1 MAPKKIAFD
10 VEAREA
16 LRRGVNQLARAVK
29 STLGPRGHTVV
40 IEKSFG
46 APTVT
51 KDGVAVAKEIQLKD
65 NLENM
70 GAELV
75 KQAAS
80 KTSEDAGDGTT
91 TATVLAEAIFEEAL
105 KNIAAGADAMAL
117 KRGVETAVGAVVA
130 ELKNLSRPVRGRDD
144 IAFVGAIAANNDPE
158 IGRQIA
164 DAMEKVGKDGV
175 ITVEEGKTLETTVDL
190 VEGMQFDRGYLSPHF
205 ITSREDMECVLEDCY
220 VLVHQEKISSVQDFV
235 PLLEKVAGGGKP
247 LLVIA
252 EDVESEALAT
262 LVINRLRG
270 ALPCCAVKA
279 PGFGDRRKAMMQD
292 IGVLVGGQVISED
305 LGLELKSIG
314 LADLGRAKK
323 VVVNADTTTV
333 IQGGGKTE
341 DIQGRINQIKNEL
354 ETTTS
359 DYDREKLE
367 ERLAKLA
374 GGVAQINVG
383 AATEVEMKEKQH
395 RVEDAVHATRAA
407 VEEGIVPGGGV
418 ALVRAAVKALEET
431 KAKGDEAIGVD
442 IVRRAVRRP
451 LMQIAENAGQDG
463 AIVLA
468 KVLEKKKASWG
479 FDAAKLEYCD
489 LVERGIVD
497 PTKVVRTALQNGA
510 SVAGVL
516 VSTDAIVA
524 DIPEKKKKGPPGGG
538 HMPEY

>member
-1 MAPKKIAFD
+1 MPAKRIVYD

-16 LRRGVNQLARAVK
+16 MRRGVNQLARAVK
-29 STLGPRGHTVV
+29 MTLGPRGRNVV

-51 KDGVAVAKEIQLKD
+51 KDGVAVAKEITLKD
-65 NLENM
+65 NFENI

-91 TATVLAEAIFEEAL
+91 TATILAEAVFEEAL
-105 KNIAAGADAMAL
+105 KNIAAGAAPMAL
-117 KRGVETAVGAVVA
+117 KRGIQKGVDAVIAG
-130 ELKNLSRPVRGRDD
+130 LKEMSRPVRGRED

-158 IGRQIA
+158 IGAIIA

-175 ITVEEGKTLETTVDL
+175 ITVEEGKTLETNVDL
-190 VEGMQFDRGYLSPHF
+190 VEGMQFDRGYLSAHF
-205 ITSREDMECVLEDCY
+205 ITDRENMECVLENCY
-220 VLVHQEKISSVQDFV
+220 VLLHQEKISPVQDLV
-235 PLLEKVAGGGKP
+235 PLLEKVVNSGRP
-247 LLVIA
+247 LLVVA
-252 EDVESEALAT
+252 EEVESEALAT

-292 IGVLVGGQVISED
+292 IAVLVGGQVISEE
-305 LGLELKSIG
+305 LGLELKS
-314 LADLGRAKK
+314 LTLSDLGQAKK
-323 VVVNADTTTV
+323 VVITKDDTT
-333 IQGGGKTE
+333 IIRGAGKKDE
-341 DIQGRINQIKNEL
+341 IQGRINQVKKEL

-383 AATEVEMKEKQH
+383 GATEVEVKEKQH

-407 VEEGIVPGGGV
+407 VEEGVVPGGGV
-418 ALVRAAVKALEET
+418 ALLRASKALDEVKAE
-431 KAKGDEAIGVD
+431 GDEAIGVD
-442 IVRRAVRRP
+442 IVRRAIVQP
-451 LMQIAENAGQDG
+451 LRQIAENAGLDG
-463 AIVLA
+463 AVVLQ
-468 KVLEKKKASWG
+468 KVIDLKKDTWG
-479 FDAAKLEYCD
+479 YDAAKNEYCD
-489 LVERGIVD
+489 LVKRGIVD

-516 VSTDAIVA
+516 VSTDAIVG
-524 DIPEKKKKGPPGGG
+524 DIPEKKKKPATPP
-538 HMPEY
+538 MPEY

>member
-1 MAPKKIAFD
+1 MPAKRIVYD

-16 LRRGVNQLARAVK
+16 MRRGVNQLARAVK
-29 STLGPRGHTVV
+29 MTLGPRGRNVV

-51 KDGVAVAKEIQLKD
+51 KDGVAVAKEITLKD
-65 NLENM
+65 NFENI

-91 TATVLAEAIFEEAL
+91 TATILAEAVFEEAL
-105 KNIAAGADAMAL
+105 KNIAAGAAPMAL
-117 KRGVETAVGAVVA
+117 KRGIQKGVDAVIAG
-130 ELKNLSRPVRGRDD
+130 LKEMSRPVRGRED

-158 IGRQIA
+158 IGAIIA

-175 ITVEEGKTLETTVDL
+175 ITVEEGKTLETNVDL

-205 ITSREDMECVLEDCY
+205 ITDREDMECVLENCY
-220 VLVHQEKISSVQDFV
+220 VLLHQEKISSVQDLV
-235 PLLEKVAGGGKP
+235 PLLEKVVNSGRP
-247 LLVIA
+247 LLVVA
-252 EDVESEALAT
+252 EEVESEALAT

-292 IGVLVGGQVISED
+292 IAVLVGGQVISEE
-305 LGLELKSIG
+305 LGLELKS
-314 LADLGRAKK
+314 LALSDLGQAKK
-323 VVVNADTTTV
+323 VVITKDDTT
-333 IQGGGKTE
+333 IIEGAGKKDE
-341 DIQGRINQIKNEL
+341 IQGRINQVKKEL

-367 ERLAKLA
+367 ERRSKLA

-383 AATEVEMKEKQH
+383 GATEVEVKERQH

-407 VEEGIVPGGGV
+407 VEEGVVPGGGV
-418 ALVRAAVKALEET
+418 ALLRASKALDEVKAE
-431 KAKGDEAIGVD
+431 GDEAIGVD
-442 IVRRAVRRP
+442 IVRRAIVQP
-451 LMQIAENAGQDG
+451 LRQIAENAGLDG
-463 AIVLA
+463 AVVLQ
-468 KVLEKKKASWG
+468 KVIDLKKDTWG
-479 FDAAKLEYCD
+479 YDAAKNEYCD
-489 LVERGIVD
+489 LVKRGIVD

-516 VSTDAIVA
+516 VSTDAVVG
-524 DIPEKKKKGPPGGG
+524 DIPEKKKKPATPP
-538 HMPEY
+538 MPEY

>member
-1 MAPKKIAFD
+1 MAAKKITFD
-10 VEAREA
+10 TEAREA
-16 LRRGVNQLARAVK
+16 MRRGVNQLARAVK
-29 STLGPRGHTVV
+29 TTLGPRGRNVV

-51 KDGVAVAKEIQLKD
+51 KDGVAVAKEIELKD
-65 NLENM
+65 NFENI
-70 GAELV
+70 GAEMV

-105 KNIAAGADAMAL
+105 KNIAAGCDPMAL
-117 KRGVETAVGAVVA
+117 KRGVQKGVDAIVERLG
-130 ELKNLSRPVRGRDD
+130 KLSRPVRGREE

-158 IGRQIA
+158 IGEQIA

-175 ITVEEGKTLETTVDL
+175 ITVEEGKTLDTTVDL

-205 ITSREDMECVLEDCY
+205 VTDRENMECVLEDCQ
-220 VLVHQEKISSVQDFV
+220 VLIHQEKISSVQDFV
-235 PLLEKVAGGGKP
+235 PLLEKVVNAGRP
-247 LLVIA
+247 VLVIA

-270 ALPCCAVKA
+270 TLPCCAVKA

-292 IGVLVGGQVISED
+292 VAVLVGGQVISED
-305 LGLELKSIG
+305 LGLELKSVS
-314 LADLGRAKK
+314 LADLGRARK
-323 VVVNADTTTV
+323 VVIDADTTTI
-333 IQGGGKTE
+333 IQGGGTTD
-341 DIQGRINQIKNEL
+341 DIQGRINQIRREL
-354 ETTTS
+354 DTTTS

-418 ALVRAAVKALEET
+418 ALLRATKALDDV
-431 KAKGDEAIGVD
+431 KAKGDEAIGVE
-442 IVRRAVRRP
+442 IVRRAVREP
-451 LMQIAENAGQDG
+451 LRQIAENAGLDG
-463 AIVLA
+463 AV
-468 KVLEKKKASWG
+468 VLEKVIEKKKNSWG
-479 FDAAKLEYCD
+479 YDAAKDEYCD
-489 LVERGIVD
+489 LVERGVVD

-516 VSTDAIVA
+516 LSTDAIVGE
-524 DIPEKKKKGPPGGG
+524 IPEKKKPATPP
-538 HMPEY
+538 MPEY

>member
-1 MAPKKIAFD
+1 VAAKRITFD

-16 LRRGVNQLARAVK
+16 MRRGVNQLARAVK
-29 STLGPRGHTVV
+29 VTLGPRGKTVI

-51 KDGVAVAKEIQLKD
+51 KDGVAVAKEVELKD
-65 NLENM
+65 NFENM

-80 KTSEDAGDGTT
+80 KTSDEAGDGTT
-91 TATVLAEAIFEEAL
+91 TATILAEAIFEESL
-105 KNIAAGADAMAL
+105 RSIAAGADAMAL
-117 KRGVETAVGAVVA
+117 KRGVEKAVDAMVE
-130 ELKNLSRPVRGRDD
+130 ELKEMSRPVRGKED

-158 IGRQIA
+158 IGEQIA

-175 ITVEEGKTLETTVDL
+175 ITVEEGKALETTVEL
-190 VEGMQFDRGYLSPHF
+190 VEGMQFDRGFLSPHF
-205 ITSREDMECVLEDCY
+205 VTDRENMECVLEDCY
-220 VLVHQEKISSVQDFV
+220 VLVHQEKISNVQDFV
-235 PLLEKVAGGGKP
+235 PLLEQVSGSGKP

-292 IGVLVGGQVISED
+292 IAVLVGAQLISED
-305 LGLELKSIG
+305 LGIDLKSVG
-314 LADLGRAKK
+314 LAELGRAKK
-323 VVVNADTTTV
+323 VVVDADNTTI
-333 IQGGGKTE
+333 IQGGGATE
-341 DIQGRINQIKNEL
+341 DIQGRINQIRKEL

-395 RVEDAVHATRAA
+395 RIEDAVHATRAA

-418 ALVRAAVKALEET
+418 ALLKAAAKALDGLE
-431 KAKGDEAIGVD
+431 ADGDEAMGVD

-451 LMQIAENAGQDG
+451 LMQIAENAGLDG
-463 AIVLA
+463 AVVLGN
-468 KVLEKKKASWG
+468 VLEKKALSWG
-479 FDAAKLEYCD
+479 YDAAADEYCD
-489 LVERGIVD
+489 LVKRGIID

-510 SVAGVL
+510 SVAAVL
-516 VSTDAIVA
+516 ISTDAVVGEL
-524 DIPEKKKKGPPGGG
+524 PEKKKPQQSPP
-538 HMPEY
+538 MPEY

>member
-1 MAPKKIAFD
+1 MPAKKITFD

-16 LRRGVNQLARAVK
+16 MRRGVNQLARAVK
-29 STLGPRGHTVV
+29 MTLGPRGRNVV

-51 KDGVAVAKEIQLKD
+51 KDGVAVAKEITLKD
-65 NLENM
+65 NFENT

-91 TATVLAEAIFEEAL
+91 TATLLAEAIFEEAL
-105 KNIAAGADAMAL
+105 KNISAGRDPMSL
-117 KRGVETAVGAVVA
+117 KRGIQKGVDAVIA
-130 ELKNLSRPVRGRDD
+130 ELKVLSRPVKGRED
-144 IAFVGAIAANNDPE
+144 IAFVGAIAANNDRE
-158 IGRQIA
+158 IGEQIA

-175 ITVEEGKTLETTVDL
+175 ITVEEGKTIDTTVDL

-205 ITSREDMECVLEDCY
+205 ITDRENMECVLENAY
-220 VLVHQEKISSVQDFV
+220 ILVHQEKISSVQDLV
-235 PLLEKVAGGGKP
+235 PLLEKVAGSGRP

-262 LVINRLRG
+262 LVINKLRG
-270 ALPCCAVKA
+270 ALPGCAVKA

-292 IGVLVGGQVISED
+292 ISVLVGGQVISEE
-305 LGLELKSIG
+305 LGLNLKSLGI
-314 LADLGRAKK
+314 ADLGQAKK
-323 VVVNADTTTV
+323 VVITKDNTTL
-333 IQGGGKTE
+333 IQGAGKTE
-341 DIQGRINQIKNEL
+341 DIQGRISQVKTEL

-395 RVEDAVHATRAA
+395 RIEDAVHATRAA

-418 ALVRAAVKALEET
+418 ALLRASRALDKVKAE
-431 KAKGDEAIGVD
+431 GDEVVGVD
-442 IVRRAVRRP
+442 IVRRAIRKP
-451 LMQIAENAGQDG
+451 LMQIAENAGLDG
-463 AIVLA
+463 AV
-468 KVLEKKKASWG
+468 VLEKVQELKKDTWG
-479 FDAAKLEYCD
+479 YDAAKGEYCD
-489 LVERGIVD
+489 LVKRGIVD

-516 VSTDAIVA
+516 VSTDAIVGE
-524 DIPEKKKKGPPGGG
+524 IPEKKKRAPTPP
-538 HMPEY
+538 MPEY

>member
-1 MAPKKIAFD
+1 MPAKRIVYD

-16 LRRGVNQLARAVK
+16 MRRGVNQLARAVK
-29 STLGPRGHTVV
+29 MTLGPRGRNVV

-51 KDGVAVAKEIQLKD
+51 KDGVAVAKEITLKD
-65 NLENM
+65 NFENI

-91 TATVLAEAIFEEAL
+91 TATILAEAIFEEAL
-105 KNIAAGADAMAL
+105 KNIAAGAAPMAL
-117 KRGVETAVGAVVA
+117 KRGIQKGVDAVIAG
-130 ELKNLSRPVRGRDD
+130 LKEMSRPVRGRED

-158 IGRQIA
+158 IGAIIA

-175 ITVEEGKTLETTVDL
+175 ITVEEGKTLETNVDL
-190 VEGMQFDRGYLSPHF
+190 VEGMQFDRGYLSAHF
-205 ITSREDMECVLEDCY
+205 ITDRENMECVLENCY
-220 VLVHQEKISSVQDFV
+220 VLLHQEKISPVQDLV
-235 PLLEKVAGGGKP
+235 PLLEKVVNSGRP
-247 LLVIA
+247 LLVVA
-252 EDVESEALAT
+252 EEVESEALAT

-292 IGVLVGGQVISED
+292 IAVLVGGQVISEE
-305 LGLELKSIG
+305 LGLELKS
-314 LADLGRAKK
+314 LTLSDLGQAKK
-323 VVVNADTTTV
+323 VVITKDDTT
-333 IQGGGKTE
+333 IIRGAGKKDE
-341 DIQGRINQIKNEL
+341 IQGRINQVKKEL

-383 AATEVEMKEKQH
+383 GATEVEVKEKQH

-407 VEEGIVPGGGV
+407 VEEGVVPGGGV
-418 ALVRAAVKALEET
+418 ALLRASKALDEVE
-431 KAKGDEAIGVD
+431 AEGDEAIGVD
-442 IVRRAVRRP
+442 IVRRAIVQP
-451 LMQIAENAGQDG
+451 LRQIAENAGLDG
-463 AIVLA
+463 AVVLQ
-468 KVLEKKKASWG
+468 KVIDLKKDTWG
-479 FDAAKLEYCD
+479 YDAAKNEYCD
-489 LVERGIVD
+489 LVKRGIVD

-516 VSTDAIVA
+516 VSTDAIVG
-524 DIPEKKKKGPPGGG
+524 DIPEKKKKPATPP
-538 HMPEY
+538 MPEY

>member
-1 MAPKKIAFD
+1 MAAKKIAFD

-16 LRRGVNQLARAVK
+16 MRRGVNQLARAVK
-29 STLGPRGHTVV
+29 TTLGPRGRTVV

-51 KDGVAVAKEIQLKD
+51 KDGVAVAKEVELKD
-65 NLENM
+65 NFENI

-91 TATVLAEAIFEEAL
+91 TATILAEAIFEEAL

-117 KRGVETAVGAVVA
+117 KRGIDKGVSAIVER
-130 ELKNLSRPVRGRDD
+130 LSRISRSVRGRED

-158 IGRQIA
+158 IGEQIA

-205 ITSREDMECVLEDCY
+205 ITDRENMECVLEDCR

-235 PLLEKVAGGGKP
+235 PLLEKIAGSGKP

-252 EDVESEALAT
+252 EDVESEPLAT

-279 PGFGDRRKAMMQD
+279 PGFGDRRKAMVQD
-292 IGVLVGGQVISED
+292 IAVLVGSQVISED
-305 LGLELKSIG
+305 LGLELKSVG
-314 LADLGRAKK
+314 MADLGRAKK
-323 VVVNADTTTV
+323 VVIDKDTTTI
-333 IQGGGKTE
+333 IQGAGSTE
-341 DIQGRINQIKNEL
+341 DIQGRINQIRKEL

-367 ERLAKLA
+367 ERLAKMA

-418 ALVRAAVKALEET
+418 ALLRAAKALDDVGAE
-431 KAKGDEAIGVD
+431 GDEAIGVD

-451 LMQIAENAGQDG
+451 LWQIAENAGLEG
-463 AIVLA
+463 AGVLE
-468 KVLEKKKASWG
+468 KVLEMKKNSMG
-479 FDAAKLEYCD
+479 YDAAKGDYCD
-489 LVERGIVD
+489 LVDRGIVD

-516 VSTDAIVA
+516 VSTDAVVGEL
-524 DIPEKKKKGPPGGG
+524 PEKK
-538 HMPEY
+538 

>member
-1 MAPKKIAFD
+1 MAKKKIMFD
-10 VEAREA
+10 VEARQA
-16 LRRGVNQLARAVK
+16 MRRGVNKLAQAVK
-29 STLGPRGHTVV
+29 TTLGPRGRNVV

-51 KDGVAVAKEIQLKD
+51 KDGVAVAKEVELPD
-65 NLENM
+65 NIENI

-105 KNIAAGADAMAL
+105 KIIAAGTDAMAL
-117 KRGVETAVGAVVA
+117 KRGVDKAVSTVT
-130 ELKNLSRPVRGRDD
+130 EQLKKMSRPIKGREE
-144 IAFVGAIAANNDPE
+144 IAFVGAIAANNDPD
-158 IGRQIA
+158 IGKQIA

-175 ITVEEGKTLETTVDL
+175 ITVEEGQGLETTVDL

-205 ITSREDMECVLEDCY
+205 ITNREDMECVLEECH
-220 VLVHQEKISSVQDFV
+220 VLINQEKISSVQDFV
-235 PLLEKVAGGGKP
+235 PLLEKIVGSGRP
-247 LLVIA
+247 LLIIA

-262 LVINRLRG
+262 LVVNRLRG
-270 ALPCCAVKA
+270 TLPCCAVKA

-292 IGVLVGGQVISED
+292 ISVLVGGQVISED
-305 LGLELKSIG
+305 LGLELKSVG

-323 VVVNADTTTV
+323 VVITSDTTTI
-333 IQGGGKTE
+333 IQGAGDSK
-341 DIQGRINQIKNEL
+341 DIQGRINQIRKEL
-354 ETTTS
+354 DTTTS

-367 ERLAKLA
+367 ERLAKMA

-418 ALVRAAVKALEET
+418 ALLRAAATLDTLKAGADEAVGINIVRKAL
-431 KAKGDEAIGVD
+431 
-442 IVRRAVRRP
+442 RQP
-451 LMQIAENAGQDG
+451 LCQIAENAGLDG
-463 AIVLA
+463 AIVLQ
-468 KVLEKKKASWG
+468 KVLESKKDSWG
-479 FDAAKLEYCD
+479 YDAAKGDYCD
-489 LVERGIVD
+489 LVKRGVID

-516 VSTDAIVA
+516 ISTDAIVSE
-524 DIPEKKKKGPPGGG
+524 IPEKKKPAPP
-538 HMPEY
+538 MPEY

>member
-1 MAPKKIAFD
+1 MAAKKIAFD
-10 VEAREA
+10 AEAREA
-16 LRRGVNQLARAVK
+16 MRRGVNQLARAVK
-29 STLGPRGHTVV
+29 TTLGPRGRNVV

-51 KDGVAVAKEIQLKD
+51 KDGVAVAKEVDLPD
-65 NLENM
+65 NLENI

-91 TATVLAEAIFEEAL
+91 TATILAESLFEEAL

-117 KRGVETAVGAVVA
+117 KRGVDKGVA
-130 ELKNLSRPVRGRDD
+130 AIIARLKKMSRLVKGKEE

-175 ITVEEGKTLETTVDL
+175 ITVEEGKGLETAVDL

-205 ITSREDMECVLEDCY
+205 VTDREAMECVLEECQ
-220 VLVHQEKISSVQDFV
+220 VLVHQEKVSSVQDFV
-235 PLLEKVAGGGKP
+235 PLLEKVANSGRP

-262 LVINRLRG
+262 LVLNKLRG
-270 ALPCCAVKA
+270 LLPCCAVKA

-292 IGVLVGGQVISED
+292 IAVLVGGQVISED
-305 LGLELKSIG
+305 LGLELKSVG

-323 VVVNADTTTV
+323 VIITHDNTTI
-333 IQGGGKTE
+333 IQGAGATE
-341 DIQGRINQIKNEL
+341 DVQGRINQVKKEI

-418 ALVRAAVKALEET
+418 ALVRAAKALDKVE
-431 KAKGDEAIGVD
+431 ASGDEAVGVD
-442 IVRRAVRRP
+442 IVRRAVRQP
-451 LMQIAENAGQDG
+451 LRQIAENAGLDG
-463 AIVLA
+463 AIVLD
-468 KVLEKKKASWG
+468 KVLQGKKESWG
-479 FDAAKLEYCD
+479 YDAAKAEYCD
-489 LVERGIVD
+489 LVQRGVID

-510 SVAGVL
+510 SVASVL
-516 VSTDAIVA
+516 LTTDAIVGE
-524 DIPEKKKKGPPGGG
+524 IPEKKKPQTPP
-538 HMPEY
+538 MPDY

>member
-1 MAPKKIAFD
+1 MPAKKITFD
-10 VEAREA
+10 AEAREA
-16 LRRGVNQLARAVK
+16 MRRGVNQLARAVK
-29 STLGPRGHTVV
+29 TTLGPRGKEVI

-51 KDGVAVAKEIQLKD
+51 KDGVAVAEEVELKD
-65 NLENM
+65 NFENM
-70 GAELV
+70 GVELV

-80 KTSEDAGDGTT
+80 KTSDDAGDGTT

-105 KNIAAGADAMAL
+105 RNLAAGADAMAL
-117 KRGVETAVGAVVA
+117 KRGIQKGVEAVV
-130 ELKNLSRPVRGRDD
+130 EYLQDVSRPVKGKEE

-175 ITVEEGKTLETTVDL
+175 ITVEEGRALETTVEL

-205 ITSREDMECVLEDCY
+205 VTDRDEMECVLEDCY
-220 VLVHQEKISSVQDFV
+220 ILVNQGKISTVQDLV
-235 PLLEKVAGGGKP
+235 PLLENVAQEGKP
-247 LLVIA
+247 LLILA

-262 LVINRLRG
+262 LVVNRLRG
-270 ALPCCAVKA
+270 VLQCCAVKA

-292 IGVLVGGQVISED
+292 IATLVDGQVISEE
-305 LGLELKSIG
+305 LGLELDSVG

-323 VVVNADTTTV
+323 VVIDADNTTI
-333 IQGGGKTE
+333 IQGAGSTE
-341 DIQGRINQIKNEL
+341 DIQGRINQIKHEL
-354 ETTTS
+354 DTTTS

-418 ALVRAAVKALEET
+418 ALARAST
-431 KAKGDEAIGVD
+431 KLDDVEAAGDEAIGVD
-442 IVRRAVRRP
+442 ILRRALRKP

-463 AIVLA
+463 AIVLE
-468 KVLEKKKASWG
+468 KVLGSKKTNHG
-479 FDAAKLEYCD
+479 FDAARGEYCD
-489 LVERGIVD
+489 LVKRGVVD
-497 PTKVVRTALQNGA
+497 PTKVVRTALQNGS
-510 SVAGVL
+510 SVASVL
-516 VSTDAIVA
+516 VSTDCMIG
-524 DIPEKKKKGPPGGG
+524 DRPEKKKKRSQPA
-538 HMPEY
+538 MPDY

>member
-1 MAPKKIAFD
+1 MPAKRIVYD

-16 LRRGVNQLARAVK
+16 MRRGVNQLARAVK
-29 STLGPRGHTVV
+29 MTLGPRGRNVV

-51 KDGVAVAKEIQLKD
+51 KDGVAVAKEITLKD
-65 NLENM
+65 NFENI

-91 TATVLAEAIFEEAL
+91 TATILAEAVFEEAL
-105 KNIAAGADAMAL
+105 KNIAAGAAPMAL
-117 KRGVETAVGAVVA
+117 KRGIQKGVDAVIAG
-130 ELKNLSRPVRGRDD
+130 LKEMSRPVRGRED

-158 IGRQIA
+158 IGAIIA

-175 ITVEEGKTLETTVDL
+175 ITVEEGKTLETNVDL
-190 VEGMQFDRGYLSPHF
+190 VEGMQFDRGYLSAHF
-205 ITSREDMECVLEDCY
+205 ITDRENMECVLENCY
-220 VLVHQEKISSVQDFV
+220 VLLHQEKISPVQDLV
-235 PLLEKVAGGGKP
+235 PLLEKVVNSGRP
-247 LLVIA
+247 LLVVA
-252 EDVESEALAT
+252 EEVESEALAT

-292 IGVLVGGQVISED
+292 IAVLVGGQVISEE
-305 LGLELKSIG
+305 LGLELKS
-314 LADLGRAKK
+314 LTLSDLGQAKK
-323 VVVNADTTTV
+323 VVITKDDTT
-333 IQGGGKTE
+333 IIRGAGKKDE
-341 DIQGRINQIKNEL
+341 IQGRINQVKKEL

-383 AATEVEMKEKQH
+383 GATEVEVKEKQH

-407 VEEGIVPGGGV
+407 VEEGVVPGGGV
-418 ALVRAAVKALEET
+418 ALLRASKALDEVE
-431 KAKGDEAIGVD
+431 AEGDEAIGVD
-442 IVRRAVRRP
+442 IVRRAIVQP
-451 LMQIAENAGQDG
+451 LRQIAENAGLDG
-463 AIVLA
+463 AVVLQ
-468 KVLEKKKASWG
+468 KVIDLKKDTWG
-479 FDAAKLEYCD
+479 YDAAKNEYCD
-489 LVERGIVD
+489 LVKRGIVD

-516 VSTDAIVA
+516 VSTDAIVG
-524 DIPEKKKKGPPGGG
+524 DIPEKKKKPATPP
-538 HMPEY
+538 MPEY

>member
-1 MAPKKIAFD
+1 MPAKRIVYD

-16 LRRGVNQLARAVK
+16 MRRGVNQLARAVK
-29 STLGPRGHTVV
+29 MTLGPRGRNVV

-51 KDGVAVAKEIQLKD
+51 KDGVAVAKEITLKD
-65 NLENM
+65 NFENI

-91 TATVLAEAIFEEAL
+91 TATILAEAVFEEAL
-105 KNIAAGADAMAL
+105 KNIAAGAAPMAL
-117 KRGVETAVGAVVA
+117 KRGIQKGVDAVIAG
-130 ELKNLSRPVRGRDD
+130 LKELSRPVRGRED

-158 IGRQIA
+158 IGAIIA

-175 ITVEEGKTLETTVDL
+175 ITVEEGKTLETNVDL
-190 VEGMQFDRGYLSPHF
+190 VEGMQFDRGYLSAHF
-205 ITSREDMECVLEDCY
+205 ITDRENMECVLENCY
-220 VLVHQEKISSVQDFV
+220 VLLHQEKISPVQDLV
-235 PLLEKVAGGGKP
+235 PLLEKVVNSGRP
-247 LLVIA
+247 LLVVA
-252 EDVESEALAT
+252 EEVESEALAT

-292 IGVLVGGQVISED
+292 IAVLVGGQVISEE
-305 LGLELKSIG
+305 LGLELKS
-314 LADLGRAKK
+314 LTLSDLGQAKK
-323 VVVNADTTTV
+323 VVITKDDTT
-333 IQGGGKTE
+333 IIRGAGKKDE
-341 DIQGRINQIKNEL
+341 IQGRINQVKKEL

-383 AATEVEMKEKQH
+383 GATEVEVKEKQH

-407 VEEGIVPGGGV
+407 VEEGVVPGGGV
-418 ALVRAAVKALEET
+418 ALLRASKALDEVE
-431 KAKGDEAIGVD
+431 AEGDEAIGVD
-442 IVRRAVRRP
+442 IVRRAIVQP
-451 LMQIAENAGQDG
+451 LRQIAENAGLDG
-463 AIVLA
+463 AVVLQ
-468 KVLEKKKASWG
+468 KVIDLKKDTWG
-479 FDAAKLEYCD
+479 YDAAKNEYCD
-489 LVERGIVD
+489 LVKRGIVD

-516 VSTDAIVA
+516 VSTDAIVG
-524 DIPEKKKKGPPGGG
+524 DIPEKKKKPATPP
-538 HMPEY
+538 MPEY

>member
-1 MAPKKIAFD
+1 MPAKKIVYD

-16 LRRGVNQLARAVK
+16 MRRGVNQLAKAVK
-29 STLGPRGHTVV
+29 ITLGPRGRNVV

-51 KDGVAVAKEIQLKD
+51 KDGVAVAKEITLKD
-65 NLENM
+65 NMENI

-91 TATVLAEAIFEEAL
+91 TATILAEAIFEEAL
-105 KNIAAGADAMAL
+105 KNIAAGADPMAL
-117 KRGVETAVGAVVA
+117 KRGVQKGVDAVVA
-130 ELKNLSRPVRGRDD
+130 GLKELSRPVRGRED

-158 IGRQIA
+158 IGNIIA

-205 ITSREDMECVLEDCY
+205 ITNRENMECVLENCL
-220 VLVHQEKISSVQDFV
+220 VLVHQEKISSVQDLV
-235 PLLEKVAGGGKP
+235 PLLEKVVSAGRP

-252 EDVESEALAT
+252 EEVESEALAT
-262 LVINRLRG
+262 LVINKLRG

-292 IGVLVGGQVISED
+292 IAVLVGGQVISEELGLDVKSLTIRD
-305 LGLELKSIG
+305 LGQ
-314 LADLGRAKK
+314 AKK
-323 VVVNADTTTV
+323 VVVTKDDTTI
-333 IQGGGKTE
+333 IQGAGKTDE
-341 DIQGRINQIKNEL
+341 IQGRINQIKKEL

-383 AATEVEMKEKQH
+383 AATEVEVKEKQH

-407 VEEGIVPGGGV
+407 VEEGVVPGGGV
-418 ALVRAAVKALEET
+418 ALLRAAKALDEVKAE
-431 KAKGDEAIGVD
+431 GDEAVGVD
-442 IVRRAVRRP
+442 IVRRAVVQP
-451 LMQIAENAGQDG
+451 LRQIAENAGLDG
-463 AIVLA
+463 AV
-468 KVLEKKKASWG
+468 VLEKVVEKKKTGWG
-479 FDAAKLEYCD
+479 YDAAKAEYCD

-516 VSTDAIVA
+516 VSTDAVVGE
-524 DIPEKKKKGPPGGG
+524 IPEKKKKPATPP
-538 HMPEY
+538 MPEY

>member
-1 MAPKKIAFD
+1 MAAKKIAFNA
-10 VEAREA
+10 EAREA
-16 LRRGVNQLARAVK
+16 MRRGVNQLARAVK
-29 STLGPRGHTVV
+29 TTLGPRGRNVV

-51 KDGVAVAKEIQLKD
+51 KDGVAVAKEVELPD
-65 NLENM
+65 TMENI

-117 KRGVETAVGAVVA
+117 KRGVDQAVDAIVA
-130 ELKNLSRPVRGRDD
+130 QLAKMSRPVKGKEE

-158 IGRQIA
+158 IGDQIA

-175 ITVEEGKTLETTVDL
+175 ITVEEGKGLETTVDL
-190 VEGMQFDRGYLSPHF
+190 VEGMQFDRGYMSPHF
-205 ITSREDMECVLEDCY
+205 ITDREAMACELEDCY
-220 VLVHQEKISSVQDFV
+220 VLIQQEKISAVQDFV
-235 PLLEKVAGGGKP
+235 PLLEKVAQSGRP

-292 IGVLVGGQVISED
+292 IAVLVGGQVISAD
-305 LGLELKSIG
+305 LGLELKSVG

-323 VVVNADTTTV
+323 VVITHDDTTL
-333 IQGGGKTE
+333 IQGAGATE
-341 DIQGRINQIKNEL
+341 DIQGRIAQIRREL
-354 ETTTS
+354 ESTTS

-418 ALVRAAVKALEET
+418 ALVRAT
-431 KAKGDEAIGVD
+431 KVLNKVEAEGDEAVGVD
-442 IVRRAVRRP
+442 IVRRALCQP
-451 LMQIAENAGQDG
+451 LRQIAENAGLDG
-463 AIVLA
+463 AIVLD
-468 KVLEKKKASWG
+468 KVLQGKKTAWG
-479 FDAAKLEYCD
+479 YDAAKGEYCD
-489 LVERGIVD
+489 LVQRGVID

-510 SVAGVL
+510 SVAAVL
-516 VSTDAIVA
+516 LTTDAVVSE
-524 DIPEKKKKGPPGGG
+524 IPEKKKGQTPP
-538 HMPEY
+538 MPDY

>member
-1 MAPKKIAFD
+1 MPPKRIRFNT
-10 VEAREA
+10 EAREA
-16 LRRGVNQLARAVK
+16 MRKGINQLARAVK
-29 STLGPRGHTVV
+29 TTLGPRGRNVV

-51 KDGVAVAKEIQLKD
+51 KDGVAVAKEIELKD
-65 NLENM
+65 NFENI

-91 TATVLAEAIFEEAL
+91 TATILAEAIFEEAL
-105 KNIAAGADAMAL
+105 KNIAAGADPMAM
-117 KRGVETAVGAVVA
+117 KRGVQKGVDAVVE
-130 ELKNLSRPVRGRDD
+130 ELRRLSRPVKGREE

-158 IGRQIA
+158 IGEQIA

-205 ITSREDMECVLEDCY
+205 ITDRENMECVLEDCH

-235 PLLEKVAGGGKP
+235 PLLEKIVGSSKP

-292 IGVLVGGQVISED
+292 IAVLVGGQVISED
-305 LGLELKSIG
+305 LGLELKSVG

-323 VVVNADTTTV
+323 VVVTKDNTTI
-333 IQGGGKTE
+333 IQGAGETA
-341 DIQGRINQIKNEL
+341 DIQGRIAQIKNEL
-354 ETTTS
+354 DTTTS

-367 ERLAKLA
+367 ERLAKMA

-383 AATEVEMKEKQH
+383 AATEVEMKEKQM

-418 ALVRAAVKALEET
+418 ALLRAASALDEVD
-431 KAKGDEAIGVD
+431 ADGDEAVGVD
-442 IVRRAVRRP
+442 IVRRAIVQP
-451 LMQIAENAGQDG
+451 LKQIAENAGLDG
-463 AIVLA
+463 AVVLEKVLA
-468 KVLEKKKASWG
+468 KRKTAWG
-479 FDAAKLEYCD
+479 FDAAKGEFCD
-489 LVERGIVD
+489 LVERGIID

-516 VSTDAIVA
+516 VTTDAVVGE
-524 DIPEKKKKGPPGGG
+524 IPEKKKPQTPP
-538 HMPEY
+538 MPEY

>member
-1 MAPKKIAFD
+1 MAKKKITFD

-16 LRRGVNQLARAVK
+16 MRRGVNKLATAVK
-29 STLGPRGHTVV
+29 VTLGPRGRNVV

-51 KDGVAVAKEIQLKD
+51 KDGVAVAKEIELPD
-65 NLENM
+65 NFENI

-91 TATVLAEAIFEEAL
+91 TATILAEAIFEEAL
-105 KNIAAGADAMAL
+105 KNLAAGADPMAL
-117 KRGVETAVGAVVA
+117 KRGVDKGVAALVGK
-130 ELKNLSRPVRGRDD
+130 LRRMSRPVKGRDE
-144 IAFVGAIAANNDPE
+144 IAFVGAIAANNDLE
-158 IGRQIA
+158 IGNQIA

-205 ITSREDMECVLEDCY
+205 ITDRENMECVLEECQ

-235 PLLEKVAGGGKP
+235 PLLEKIAGSGKP
-247 LLVIA
+247 LLIVA

-262 LVINRLRG
+262 LVINKLRG

-292 IGVLVGGQVISED
+292 IAVLVGGQVISED
-305 LGLELKSIG
+305 LGLELKSVG
-314 LADLGRAKK
+314 LADLGRGKK
-323 VVVNADTTTV
+323 VIVTKDNTTI
-333 IQGGGKTE
+333 IQGGGKTS
-341 DIQGRINQIKNEL
+341 DIQGRIGQIRKEI

-367 ERLAKLA
+367 ERLAKIA

-407 VEEGIVPGGGV
+407 VEEGILPGGGV
-418 ALVRAAVKALEET
+418 ALLRAAKVLDNVRAS
-431 KAKGDEAIGVD
+431 GDEAIGVD
-442 IVRRAVRRP
+442 IVRRAIRKP
-451 LMQIAENAGQDG
+451 LFHIAENAGVDG
-463 AIVLA
+463 AV
-468 KVLEKKKASWG
+468 VLEKVVEMKKASMG
-479 FDAAKLEYCD
+479 YDAAKNEYCD
-489 LVERGIVD
+489 LVKRGIID

-516 VSTDAIVA
+516 ISTDAVVGE
-524 DIPEKKKKGPPGGG
+524 IPEKKEAAAPP
-538 HMPEY
+538 MPPY

>member
-1 MAPKKIAFD
+1 MPAKKITFD

-16 LRRGVNQLARAVK
+16 MRRGVNQLARAVK
-29 STLGPRGHTVV
+29 MTLGPRGRNVV

-51 KDGVAVAKEIQLKD
+51 KDGVAVAKEITLKD
-65 NLENM
+65 NFENT

-91 TATVLAEAIFEEAL
+91 TATLLAEAIFEEAL
-105 KNIAAGADAMAL
+105 KNISAGRDPMSL
-117 KRGVETAVGAVVA
+117 KRGIQKGVDAVVA
-130 ELKNLSRPVRGRDD
+130 ELKALSRPVKGRED
-144 IAFVGAIAANNDPE
+144 IAFVGAIAANNDRE
-158 IGRQIA
+158 IGEQIA

-175 ITVEEGKTLETTVDL
+175 ITVEEGKTIDTTVDL

-205 ITSREDMECVLEDCY
+205 ITDRENMECVLENAY
-220 VLVHQEKISSVQDFV
+220 ILVHQEKISSVQDLV
-235 PLLEKVAGGGKP
+235 PLLEKVAGSGRP

-262 LVINRLRG
+262 LVINKLRG
-270 ALPCCAVKA
+270 ALPGCAVKA

-292 IGVLVGGQVISED
+292 ISVLVGGQVISEE
-305 LGLELKSIG
+305 LGLNLKSLGI
-314 LADLGRAKK
+314 ADLGQAKK
-323 VVVNADTTTV
+323 VVITKDNTTL
-333 IQGGGKTE
+333 IQGAGKTE
-341 DIQGRINQIKNEL
+341 DIQGRISQVKTEL

-395 RVEDAVHATRAA
+395 RIEDAVHATRAA

-418 ALVRAAVKALEET
+418 ALLRASRALDKVKAE
-431 KAKGDEAIGVD
+431 GDEVVGVD
-442 IVRRAVRRP
+442 IVRRAIKKP
-451 LMQIAENAGQDG
+451 LMQIAENAGLDG
-463 AIVLA
+463 AV
-468 KVLEKKKASWG
+468 VLEKVQELKKDTWG
-479 FDAAKLEYCD
+479 YDAAKGEYCD
-489 LVERGIVD
+489 LVKRGIVD

-516 VSTDAIVA
+516 VSTDAIVGE
-524 DIPEKKKKGPPGGG
+524 IPEKKKRAPTPP
-538 HMPEY
+538 MPEY

>member
-1 MAPKKIAFD
+1 MAAKKITYD

-16 LRRGVNQLARAVK
+16 MRRGVNQLARAVK
-29 STLGPRGHTVV
+29 MTLGPRGRNVV

-51 KDGVAVAKEIQLKD
+51 KDGVAVAKEISLKD
-65 NLENM
+65 NFENT

-91 TATVLAEAIFEEAL
+91 TATLLAEAIFEEAL
-105 KNIAAGADAMAL
+105 KHIAAGRDAMTL
-117 KRGVETAVGAVVA
+117 KRGIQKGVDAVVA
-130 ELKNLSRPVRGRDD
+130 ELKTLSRPVRGRED

-158 IGRQIA
+158 IGEQIA

-175 ITVEEGKTLETTVDL
+175 ITVEEGKTIDTTVDL

-205 ITSREDMECVLEDCY
+205 ITKRENMECVLENAY
-220 VLVHQEKISSVQDFV
+220 ILVHQEKISSVQDFV
-235 PLLEKVAGGGKP
+235 PLLEKVASSGRP

-262 LVINRLRG
+262 LVINKLRG

-292 IGVLVGGQVISED
+292 ISVLVGGQVISEE
-305 LGLELKSIG
+305 LGLNLKSLGI
-314 LADLGRAKK
+314 ADLGQAKK
-323 VVVNADTTTV
+323 VVITKDNTTL
-333 IQGGGKTE
+333 IQGAGKTE
-341 DIQGRINQIKNEL
+341 DIQGRISQVKKEL

-383 AATEVEMKEKQH
+383 AATEIEMKEKQH
-395 RVEDAVHATRAA
+395 RIEDAVHATRAA

-418 ALVRAAVKALEET
+418 ALLRASRALDKVKAE
-431 KAKGDEAIGVD
+431 GDEVIGVD
-442 IVRRAVRRP
+442 IVRKAIMKP
-451 LMQIAENAGQDG
+451 LMQIAENAGLDG
-463 AIVLA
+463 AV
-468 KVLEKKKASWG
+468 VLEKVQELKKDAWG
-479 FDAAKLEYCD
+479 YDAAKGEYCD
-489 LVERGIVD
+489 LVKRGIVD

-516 VSTDAIVA
+516 VSTDAIVGE
-524 DIPEKKKKGPPGGG
+524 IPEKKKRHATPP
-538 HMPEY
+538 MPEY